1 MGGFWAVW
9 GYKWKVQGKGVKYD
23 PGSADPMVPPPHPL
37 PVVWCGGGLLPPSL
51 WCGGVRA
58 WVCLG
63 WFPPSPPSPPVAWC
77 GFGFSCGG
85 SPCFLSLLWVFG
97 ILTPMMIMMKIRTM
111 ITIIIILI
119 ISSNILM
126 FLWLVVGCLLPT

>member
-1 MGGFWAVW
+1 MGGFWALYGAINGRFREKGLNMMWW
-9 GYKWKVQGKGVKYD
+9 GPGV
-23 PGSADPMVPPPHPL
+23 GLLGVVPPFPPL
-37 PVVWCGGGLLPPSL
+37 P
-51 WCGGVRA
+51 
-58 WVCLG
+58 
-63 WFPPSPPSPPVAWC
+63 PPVAWC

-111 ITIIIILI
+111 ITIIIIILI